1 MRRHEHRLRRCL
13 GAELPVKCG
22 NVRISRIVN
31 GQERGCSYCFPHGFE
46 TSNATWRKKK
56 RSWKYHRR
64 QQYRVLLIE
73 VQGTVVSGQ

>member
-13 GAELPVKCG
+13 GDELPVKCG

-31 GQERGCSYCFPHGFE
+31 GQERGCAYCFPHGFE
-46 TSNATWRKKK
+46 TSNATCRKKK

-64 QQYRVLLIE
+64 QQYRMVLI
-73 VQGTVVSGQ
+73 GTFESR